1 MDALKSAGR
10 AIIKSPGVPRH
21 TWGTSKHEKLP
32 ENWTDTK
39 ETLIEGMVFNL
50 KYLGMTLVGQPKGE
64 DMASAAIR
72 RIVTTARA
80 SAKKFRKVTLTVS
93 PKGIVIT
100 DTETAELIEN
110 VSIYRISYCTA
121 DKTQDKVFAYVS
133 QSQFNETLECHA
145 YLCQKKKIAQ
155 AVTLTVAQAFKVAL
169 DLWEVAQEDKSKKAR
184 TCCSCSANNR
194 QPEPTDAQCGPAE
207 VHKPAGMEE
216 KHRRPFFSA
225 SLSLPS
231 PRSNPTRRRPIKH
244 DSWDAEDGLDDA
256 FCRLFESR
264 SRPVPDHAAVSH
276 QEDLSVICWLQ
287 GPAPQSTKTGPQCL
301 RSTLTRQT
309 REMIRP
315 RLSSVA

>member
-39 ETLIEGMVFNL
+39 ETLLEGMVFNV

-64 DMASAAIR
+64 DMATAAIR
-72 RIVTTARA
+72 RIVSTARA
-80 SAKKFRKVTLTVS
+80 STKKFRKVTLTVS
-93 PKGIVIT
+93 PKGIIIT
-100 DTETAELIEN
+100 DTETSDLIEN

-145 YLCQKKKIAQ
+145 FLCQKKKIAQ

-184 TCCSCSANNR
+184 SCCTCSVGEGQTETSTHCVSD
-194 QPEPTDAQCGPAE
+194 PEK
-207 VHKPAGMEE
+207 HKPQGVEE
-216 KHRRPFFSA
+216 KLRRPYLST
-225 SLSLPS
+225 SLSSPS
-231 PRSNPTRRRPIKH
+231 PRNNPARRRPIKH
-244 DSWDAEDGLDDA
+244 DSWDVEDGLDDA
-256 FCRLFESR
+256 FSRLAESR
-264 SRPVPDHAAVSH
+264 SGPFS
-276 QEDLSVICWLQ
+276 EDAPLSPLE
-287 GPAPQSTKTGPQCL
+287 ARLDDLMSLSSDDSDL
-301 RSTLTRQT
+301 RSQHRLLNKLSPQT
-309 REMIRP
+309 MNT
-315 RLSSVA
+315 

>member
-39 ETLIEGMVFNL
+39 ETLLEGMVFNV

-72 RIVTTARA
+72 RIVATARA

-93 PKGIVIT
+93 PKGIIIA
-100 DTETAELIEN
+100 DTETSDLIEN

-121 DKTQDKVFAYVS
+121 DKTQDKVFAYVA
-133 QSQFNETLECHA
+133 QSQFSETLECHA
-145 YLCQKKKIAQ
+145 FLCQKRKIAQ

-169 DLWEVAQEDKSKKAR
+169 DLWEIAQEDKSKKAR
-184 TCCSCSANNR
+184 TCCSCAPSDG
-194 QPEPTDAQCGPAE
+194 QTETTDTQCVPAASHAHLPSPSHPA
-207 VHKPAGMEE
+207 VHNPIRMEE
-216 KHRRPFFSA
+216 KLQRPFFSA
-225 SLSLPS
+225 SLSSPS

-244 DSWDAEDGLDDA
+244 DSWDVEDGLDDA
-256 FCRLFESR
+256 FSRLAESR
-264 SRPVPDHAAVSH
+264 AEPIIDNAA
-276 QEDLSVICWLQ
+276 LSV
-287 GPAPQSTKTGPQCL
+287 PEVSTQNLLPVRINKL
-301 RSTLTRQT
+301 
-309 REMIRP
+309 E
-315 RLSSVA
+315 

>member
-39 ETLIEGMVFNL
+39 ETLLEGMVFNV

-64 DMASAAIR
+64 DMAAAAIR

-93 PKGIVIT
+93 PKGIIIT
-100 DTETAELIEN
+100 DTETSDLIEN

-145 YLCQKKKIAQ
+145 FLCQKKKIAQ

-169 DLWEVAQEDKSKKAR
+169 DLWEIAQEDKSKKAH
-184 TCCSCSANNR
+184 TCCSSSDP
-194 QPEPTDAQCGPAE
+194 QVEPKPHCDSEAEKAQALME
-207 VHKPAGMEE
+207 HKLRKPC
-216 KHRRPFFSA
+216 
-225 SLSLPS
+225 LSTSIHSPS
-231 PRSNPTRRRPIKH
+231 PRNNPARRRPIKH
-244 DSWDAEDGLDDA
+244 DSWDVEDGLDDA
-256 FCRLFESR
+256 FSRLAESR
-264 SRPVPDHAAVSH
+264 SRTVSEDAAVSPLE
-276 QEDLSVICWLQ
+276 EDLVS
-287 GPAPQSTKTGPQCL
+287 
-301 RSTLTRQT
+301 
-309 REMIRP
+309 
-315 RLSSVA
+315 LSSEESA

>member
-39 ETLIEGMVFNL
+39 ETLLEGMVFNV

-64 DMASAAIR
+64 DMAAAAIR

-80 SAKKFRKVTLTVS
+80 TAKKFRKVTLNVS
-93 PKGIVIT
+93 PKGIIIT
-100 DTETAELIEN
+100 DTETSDLIED

-145 YLCQKKKIAQ
+145 FLCQKKKIAQ

-169 DLWEVAQEDKSKKAR
+169 DLWEIAQEDKSKKAH
-184 TCCSCSANNR
+184 TCCSGAVSQVETKPHCDSEA
-194 QPEPTDAQCGPAE
+194 EKAQALME
-207 VHKPAGMEE
+207 HKLR
-216 KHRRPFFSA
+216 KPFFS
-225 SLSLPS
+225 SSIHSPS
-231 PRSNPTRRRPIKH
+231 PRSNPTRRRPVKH
-244 DSWDAEDGLDDA
+244 DSWDVEDGLDDT
-256 FCRLFESR
+256 FSSNMEVEEMDTDWQS
-264 SRPVPDHAAVSH
+264 
-276 QEDLSVICWLQ
+276 
-287 GPAPQSTKTGPQCL
+287 PAPEQCL
-301 RSTLTRQT
+301 RMQL
-309 REMIRP
+309 
-315 RLSSVA
+315 